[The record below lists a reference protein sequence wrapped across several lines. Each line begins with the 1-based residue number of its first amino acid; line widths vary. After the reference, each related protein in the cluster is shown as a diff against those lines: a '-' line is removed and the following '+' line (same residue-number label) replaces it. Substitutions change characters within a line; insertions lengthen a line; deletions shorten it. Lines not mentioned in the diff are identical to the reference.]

1 MNKKKLLQLFFLL
14 SIIIFFAS
22 CKKPQGFEYRDI
34 KDFKID
40 SIGFEKSTISMNLVY
55 FNPNNFGVELKHVD
69 CDVFVNNNY
78 LGKYQLDT
86 LMHIAKRSE
95 FIMPSTMQVDMRNLF
110 KNSLNA
116 FFAQQIQL
124 DVKGNTRLGKA
135 GIFINVP
142 FTYSGIQKIS
152 LF

>member
-1 MNKKKLLQLFFLL
+1 MKKIFRISSFLML
-14 SIIIFFAS
+14 WGIIFFTS
-22 CKKPQGFEYRDI
+22 CKKPQGFEYRGI
-34 KDFKID
+34 NNFKID
-40 SIGFEKSTISMNLVY
+40 SIGFERSTVSLNLVY
-55 FNPNNFGVELKHVD
+55 FNPNSFGVELKHVD

-86 LMHIAKRSE
+86 LMHISRRSE
-95 FIMPSTMQVDMRNLF
+95 FTMPSRMTVDMRNLF

-116 FFAQQIQL
+116 FFAQQVQL
-124 DVKGNTRLGKA
+124 DVKGNTKLGKA